1 MTYFNILISVFIL
14 MGFYIIYHQRQQ
26 QTQLLNH
33 VEQNY
38 PDEWQQFTVR
48 ATHLGS
54 CQKWRR
60 LLALDALK
68 NNRLSTD
75 TDATIR
81 HKLATIQRDN
91 QLLIGL
97 IVLEMILGL
106 TAALVR

>member
-1 MTYFNILISVFIL
+1 MTYFNILIGVFIL

-26 QTQLLNH
+26 QSQLLNH
-33 VEQNY
+33 VEQHY
-38 PDEWQQFTVR
+38 PDDWQQFTVR

-68 NNRLSTD
+68 NNKLGSDTD
-75 TDATIR
+75 TTIR
-81 HKLATIQRDN
+81 QKLTTIQRDN
-91 QLLIGL
+91 QLLVGL

-106 TAALVR
+106 TAAFVR